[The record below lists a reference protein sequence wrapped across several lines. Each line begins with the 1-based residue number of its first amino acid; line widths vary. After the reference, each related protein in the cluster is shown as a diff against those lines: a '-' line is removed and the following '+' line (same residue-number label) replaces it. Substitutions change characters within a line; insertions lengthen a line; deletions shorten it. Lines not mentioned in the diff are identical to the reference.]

1 MMDQAAQFLRI
12 VRSEVLES
20 IYLLAKRDCKI
31 HLQAQ
36 GSRGSR
42 RNRILYLI
50 KPCPR
55 INSGFQFRRCFE
67 KDQWTLLKNKGERK
81 MTAKNGNRLQH
92 HLTAVKEGKR
102 CFENAFESIARMILE
117 SEIEKVVV
125 NGRTTY
131 DFTIFRTGKKHIIGI
146 YDEINSFV
154 SFVKDAAE
162 GGSSKEM
169 AFVLVGEPGNGKTF
183 FVEFLCS
190 MYRSFLANEKNRKYT
205 FRFTNMDRLGSY
217 GKISTIESQTYE
229 DPMILAMN
237 LFENPDDN
245 KTFLAKQIGFSDKE
259 IEQLYDNYRPL
270 GACSGY
276 MWNDII
282 NLADG
287 NIDEMLKHIE
297 IIPVPMTESLGTIT
311 GKYPAKDKITSSAV
325 DLLGE
330 ESIQRLLHITDTNN
344 PYRFDLR
351 RGALARVAGGGIHF
365 SDEVFKNK
373 KDLVQV
379 YLGVIQNRVIEIDGY
394 KWPIDTLIVAT
405 SNNSEFNRFLSEKEE
420 APIVDRCRICY
431 VSHNTNYK
439 LQENLTSYAIGNEAK
454 TTLDRKDLH
463 RDPNLNYAT
472 SVAVVLTRLPRSEK
486 LTAIE
491 TMKLSAGEVAGEKSI
506 KTLAEVI
513 DTLNQDPDI
522 TKRFGQKGLGQ
533 RNLGRAIQLLIESSE
548 TNEGRCM
555 FAYDIYKTLERV
567 VLDYVTEVNDRAKY
581 LEDLKTAKGM
591 YRERIMTEMF
601 NAYMDEPF
609 AIRKDVM
616 NYVNMIIGIDAENLG
631 PDKMWKY
638 KDPQTGEL
646 KALKVDERYIK
657 GVEERLGLKTEEQRE
672 TFRTSIRK
680 IYGQKISVDPN
691 YDFMDNLELVKAVTD
706 VRLKSDIAGA
716 GSLIGALA
724 NRTNEENQK
733 LYDRMIDTM
742 LNKLNYCKT
751 CAQKTIEYF
760 CTQEDE
766 N

>member
-1 MMDQAAQFLRI
+1 MSNNASTLR
-12 VRSEVLES
+12 
-20 IYLLAKRDCKI
+20 
-31 HLQAQ
+31 
-36 GSRGSR
+36 
-42 RNRILYLI
+42 
-50 KPCPR
+50 
-55 INSGFQFRRCFE
+55 
-67 KDQWTLLKNKGERK
+67 
-81 MTAKNGNRLQH
+81 H
-92 HLTAVKEGKR
+92 HLTEVKEGKR
-102 CFENAFESIARMILE
+102 RFENAFQGVSRMILD
-117 SEIEKVVV
+117 SEITKVVV
-125 NGRTTY
+125 NGKTTY
-131 DFTIFRTGKKHIIGI
+131 DFSLFREGPKHMIGM

-154 SFVKDAAE
+154 SYVKDAAE

-183 FVEFLCS
+183 LVEFLS
-190 MYRSFLANEKNRKYT
+190 GKYRSFLSKDRNRKYT
-205 FRFTNMDRLGSY
+205 FKFLNLDKTGSY

-229 DPMILAMN
+229 DPMILGMN
-237 LFENPDDN
+237 LFDDPDKN
-245 KTFLAKQIGFSDKE
+245 REFLAQQIGFSDKE
-259 IEQLYDNYRPL
+259 IETLYENYRPL

-276 MWNDII
+276 IWNDIK

-297 IIPVPMTESLGTIT
+297 IIPVPLTESLGTVT
-311 GKYPAKDKITSSAV
+311 GKYPAKDKITSSSV

-365 SDEVFKNK
+365 SDEIYKNK

-379 YLGVIQNRVIEIDGY
+379 YLGVIQNRSIEIDGY

-405 SNNSEFNRFLSEKEE
+405 SNNSEFHRFLSEKEE

-439 LQENLTSYAIGNEAK
+439 LQKDLTKYAIGSESR
-454 TTLDRKDLH
+454 TTLTKENLH
-463 RDPNLNYAT
+463 QDPNLNYAA
-472 SVAVVLTRLPRSEK
+472 SIAVVMSRLPRSEK
-486 LTAIE
+486 LTAVE

-513 DTLNQDPDI
+513 DTLNQDPEI
-522 TKRFGQKGLGQ
+522 INRFGQKGLGQ

-555 FAYDIYKTLERV
+555 FAYDIFKALDRII
-567 VLDYVTEVNDRAKY
+567 LDYVTEANDRTKY
-581 LEDLKTAKGM
+581 LEDLKTAKGL

-646 KALKVDERYIK
+646 KALKIDERYINS
-657 GVEERLGLKTEEQRE
+657 VEERLGLKSEEQRE
-672 TFRTSIRK
+672 SFRTSIRK
-680 IYGQKISVDPN
+680 IYGQKISVNPD

-733 LYDRMIDTM
+733 LYDRMVDTM
-742 LNKLNYCKT
+742 LEKLGYCKT

-766 N
+766 K

>member
-1 MMDQAAQFLRI
+1 MSKKSITLHQHLAAVEDGKLR
-12 VRSEVLES
+12 
-20 IYLLAKRDCKI
+20 
-31 HLQAQ
+31 
-36 GSRGSR
+36 
-42 RNRILYLI
+42 
-50 KPCPR
+50 
-55 INSGFQFRRCFE
+55 
-67 KDQWTLLKNKGERK
+67 
-81 MTAKNGNRLQH
+81 
-92 HLTAVKEGKR
+92 
-102 CFENAFESIARMILE
+102 FENAFLGVTRMILE

-125 NGRTTY
+125 NGKTTY
-131 DFTIFRTGKKHIIGI
+131 DFKIFRNGPKHVIGM
-146 YDEINSFV
+146 YEEINSFV
-154 SFVKDAAE
+154 SYVKDASE

-183 FVEFLCS
+183 LVEFLS
-190 MYRSFLANEKNRKYT
+190 TRYRNFLSKDNNRKYT
-205 FRFTNMDRLGSY
+205 FKFLNLDKVGSY

-237 LFENPDDN
+237 LFDDSDKN
-245 KTFLAKQIGFSDKE
+245 KEHLAKQIGFSDKD
-259 IEQLYDNYRPL
+259 IEKLYEDYRPL

-276 MWNDII
+276 IWNDIQTHC
-282 NLADG
+282 DG
-287 NIDEMLKHIE
+287 NIDEMLKFIG
-297 IIPVPMTESLGTIT
+297 IIPVPLTESLGTVT

-365 SDEVFKNK
+365 SDEIYKNK

-379 YLGVIQNRVIEIDGY
+379 YLGVIQNRNIEIDGF

-405 SNNSEFNRFLSEKEE
+405 SNNSEFHRFLSEKEE

-439 LQENLTSYAIGNEAK
+439 LQKQLTNYAIGSETR
-454 TTLDRKDLH
+454 TTLTREDLH
-463 RDPNLNYAT
+463 QDPNLNYAA
-472 SVAVVLTRLPRSEK
+472 SVASVLSRLPRSEK
-486 LTAIE
+486 LTPVE
-491 TMKLSAGEVAGEKSI
+491 TMKLAAGEVAGEKSI

-513 DTLNQDPDI
+513 DTLNQDPEI
-522 TKRFGQKGLGQ
+522 INRFGQKGLGQ

-555 FAYDIYKTLERV
+555 FAYDIFKALERII
-567 VLDYVTEVNDRAKY
+567 LDYVTETNDRAKY
-581 LEDLKTAKGM
+581 LEDLKTAKGL

-601 NAYMDEPF
+601 NAYMDEPY

-631 PDKMWKY
+631 ADKMWKY

-646 KALKVDERYIK
+646 KALKIDERYINS
-657 GVEERLGLKTEEQRE
+657 VEERLGLKTEEQRE
-672 TFRTSIRK
+672 SFRTSIRK
-680 IYGQKISVDPN
+680 IYGQKISVDPD

-706 VRLKSDIAGA
+706 VRLKSDISGA

-733 LYDRMIDTM
+733 LYDRMIETM
-742 LNKLNYCKT
+742 LNKLGYCRT
-751 CAQKTIEYF
+751 CAQKAIEYF

-766 N
+766 K

>member
-1 MMDQAAQFLRI
+1 MEQNTKLKLSHHIQA
-12 VRSEVLES
+12 V
-20 IYLLAKRDCKI
+20 K
-31 HLQAQ
+31 
-36 GSRGSR
+36 
-42 RNRILYLI
+42 
-50 KPCPR
+50 
-55 INSGFQFRRCFE
+55 
-67 KDQWTLLKNKGERK
+67 KGER
-81 MTAKNGNRLQH
+81 R
-92 HLTAVKEGKR
+92 
-102 CFENAFESIARMILE
+102 FENAFQGVARMVLE
-117 SEIEKVVV
+117 SDIEKVVV
-125 NGRTTY
+125 NGKSTY
-131 DFTIFRTGKKHIIGI
+131 DFSIFRTGKKHVIGM

-154 SFVKDAAE
+154 SYVKDAAE
-162 GGSSKEM
+162 NGSSKEM
-169 AFVLVGEPGNGKTF
+169 AYVLVGEPGNGKTF
-183 FVEFLCS
+183 FVEFLCAK
-190 MYRSFLANEKNRKYT
+190 YRSFLSQDHNRKYT
-205 FRFTNMDRLGSY
+205 FRFINMDKLGSY
-217 GKISTIESQTYE
+217 GKIRTIESQTYE

-237 LFENPDDN
+237 LFETPEQNQSY
-245 KTFLAKQIGFSDKE
+245 LAKEFGFSDKE
-259 IEQLYDNYRPL
+259 LETLYDNYRPL
-270 GACSGY
+270 GACSGFI
-276 MWNDII
+276 WNDIRS
-282 NLADG
+282 LTGDKLE
-287 NIDEMLKHIE
+287 DMLKFVE
-297 IIPVPMTESLGTIT
+297 IISVPLTESLGTVT

-351 RGALARVAGGGIHF
+351 RGALARVAGGGVHF
-365 SDEVFKNK
+365 SDEIYKNK

-379 YLGVIQNRVIEIDGY
+379 YLGVIQNRNIEIDGY
-394 KWPIDTLIVAT
+394 KWPIDTLIIAT
-405 SNNSEFNRFLSEKEE
+405 SNNSEFNQFLSEKEE

-439 LQENLTSYAIGNEAK
+439 LQSELTAYAIGNEFR
-454 TTLDRKDLH
+454 TTLTQEELH
-463 RDPNLNYAT
+463 QDPNLNYAA
-472 SVAVVLTRLPRSEK
+472 SVAVALTRLARSEK
-486 LTAIE
+486 LTPIE
-491 TMKLSAGEVAGEKSI
+491 TMKLAAGEVAGEKSI

-513 DTLNQDPDI
+513 DNLNQEPDI

-533 RNLGRAIQLLIESSE
+533 RNLGRAIQLMVESSE

-555 FAYDIYKTLERV
+555 FAFDIFKALDRII
-567 VLDYVTEVNDRAKY
+567 LDYVTDANDRAKY
-581 LEDLKTAKGM
+581 LEDLKTARGL

-601 NAYMDEPF
+601 NAYMDEPL

-631 PDKMWKY
+631 VDKMWKY

-646 KALKVDERYIK
+646 RALKIDERYIK
-657 GVEERLGLKTEEQRE
+657 SVEERLGLKTAEQRE

-680 IYGQKISVDPN
+680 IYGQKISVNPS

-733 LYDRMIDTM
+733 LYDRMVDTM
-742 LNKLNYCKT
+742 LNKLKYCKT

>member
-1 MMDQAAQFLRI
+1 MGGKM
-12 VRSEVLES
+12 S
-20 IYLLAKRDCKI
+20 
-31 HLQAQ
+31 
-36 GSRGSR
+36 
-42 RNRILYLI
+42 N
-50 KPCPR
+50 
-55 INSGFQFRRCFE
+55 NSNALH
-67 KDQWTLLKNKGERK
+67 D
-81 MTAKNGNRLQH
+81 
-92 HLTAVKEGKR
+92 HLTSVKEGRR
-102 CFENAFESIARMILE
+102 CFENAFQSVSRMILE
-117 SEIEKVVV
+117 SDIQKVVV
-125 NGRTTY
+125 NGKTTY
-131 DFTIFRTGKKHIIGI
+131 DFSIFRTGSKPVVGM

-154 SFVKDAAE
+154 SYVKDAAE

-183 FVEFLCS
+183 FVDFLS
-190 MYRSFLANEKNRKYT
+190 AKYRQFLTRDGNRKYT
-205 FRFTNMDRLGSY
+205 FRFTNIDKLGTY
-217 GKISTIESQTYE
+217 GKITTIESQTYE

-237 LFENPDDN
+237 LFEDPEAN
-245 KTFLAKQIGFSDKE
+245 KAFLAKQFDFSDQD
-259 IEQLYDNYRPL
+259 INTLYDNYRPL

-276 MWNDII
+276 IWNDLK
-282 NLADG
+282 NYTENKL
-287 NIDEMLKHIE
+287 DEMLKFIE
-297 IIPVPMTESLGTIT
+297 IIPVPLTESLGTVT

-365 SDEVFKNK
+365 SDEIYKNK

-379 YLGVIQNRVIEIDGY
+379 YLGVIQNRSIEIDGY
-394 KWPIDTLIVAT
+394 KWPIDSLIVAT
-405 SNNSEFNRFLSEKEE
+405 SNNSEFHRFLSEKEE

-439 LQENLTSYAIGNEAK
+439 LQKDLTVYAIGSETR
-454 TTLDRKDLH
+454 TTLTREDLH
-463 RDPNLNYAT
+463 QDPNLNYSA
-472 SVAVVLTRLPRSEK
+472 SVGAVLSRLPRSEK
-486 LTAIE
+486 LTPVE
-491 TMKLSAGEVAGEKSI
+491 TMKLAAGEVAGEKSI

-513 DTLNQDPDI
+513 DTLNQDPEI
-522 TKRFGQKGLGQ
+522 INRFGQKGLGQ
-533 RNLGRAIQLLIESSE
+533 RNLGRAIQLQIESSE

-555 FAYDIYKTLERV
+555 FAYDIFKAIERV
-567 VLDYVTEVNDRAKY
+567 ILDYVTEANDRAKY
-581 LEDLKTAKGM
+581 LEDIKTAKGL

-638 KDPQTGEL
+638 KDPQTAEL
-646 KALKVDERYIK
+646 RALKIDERFINS
-657 GVEERLGLKTEEQRE
+657 VEERLGLKTEEQRE
-672 TFRTSIRK
+672 SFRTSIRK
-680 IYGQKISVDPN
+680 IYGQKISVDPD

-742 LNKLNYCKT
+742 LNKLGYCRT

-766 N
+766 K

>member
-1 MMDQAAQFLRI
+1 MA
-12 VRSEVLES
+12 SKS
-20 IYLLAKRDCKI
+20 
-31 HLQAQ
+31 
-36 GSRGSR
+36 
-42 RNRILYLI
+42 
-50 KPCPR
+50 
-55 INSGFQFRRCFE
+55 NSA
-67 KDQWTLLKNKGERK
+67 LH
-81 MTAKNGNRLQH
+81 H
-92 HLTAVKEGKR
+92 HLVSVKNGKR
-102 CFENAFESIARMILE
+102 CFENAFRGVTRMILE
-117 SEIEKVVV
+117 NEIGKIVV
-125 NGRTTY
+125 NGKTAY
-131 DFTIFRTGKKHIIGI
+131 DFKIFRDEKKHIIGM

-183 FVEFLCS
+183 FVEYLCNLYRRFLS
-190 MYRSFLANEKNRKYT
+190 KEENRKYT
-205 FRFTNMDRLGSY
+205 FQFNNMDKLGGY
-217 GKISTIESQTYE
+217 GRITTIESQTYE

-237 LFENPDDN
+237 FFEDPDEN
-245 KTFLAKQIGFSDKE
+245 KTYLSKNAGFSDKK
-259 IEQLYDNYRPL
+259 IELLYEDYRPL
-270 GACSGY
+270 AACSGFI
-276 MWNDII
+276 WNDIR
-282 NLADG
+282 NFTDG
-287 NIDEMLKHIE
+287 NIDEMLKFVE
-297 IIPVPMTESLGTIT
+297 IIPVPLTESLGTIT

-330 ESIQRLLHITDTNN
+330 ESIQRLLHITNTNN

-365 SDEVFKNK
+365 CDEIYKNK

-394 KWPIDTLIVAT
+394 KWPIDTLIIAT
-405 SNNSEFNRFLSEKEE
+405 SNNSEFNRYVAEKEE

-439 LQENLTSYAIGNEAK
+439 LQKDLTLYAIGNEAK
-454 TTLDRKDLH
+454 TTFNREYLH
-463 RDPNLNYAT
+463 QDPNLNYAASI
-472 SVAVVLTRLPRSEK
+472 SVILSRLPRSEK
-486 LTAIE
+486 LTTIE

-506 KTLAEVI
+506 KTLSEVI
-513 DTLNQDPDI
+513 DTLSQDPDI

-548 TNEGRCM
+548 TNEGKCM
-555 FAYDIYKTLERV
+555 FAYDIYKTIERV
-567 VLDYVTEVNDRAKY
+567 ILDYVADANDRAKY
-581 LEDLKTAKGM
+581 LEDLKAAKGL

-638 KDPQTGEL
+638 KDPQTEKL
-646 KALKVDERYIK
+646 KALKIDERYINSI
-657 GVEERLGLKTEEQRE
+657 EERLGLKTEEQRE

-680 IYGQKISVDPN
+680 IYGQKISVDPD

-742 LNKLNYCKT
+742 MNKLSYCKT

>member
-1 MMDQAAQFLRI
+1 MSDHP
-12 VRSEVLES
+12 
-20 IYLLAKRDCKI
+20 K
-31 HLQAQ
+31 
-36 GSRGSR
+36 
-42 RNRILYLI
+42 
-50 KPCPR
+50 
-55 INSGFQFRRCFE
+55 
-67 KDQWTLLKNKGERK
+67 TLH
-81 MTAKNGNRLQH
+81 H
-92 HLTAVKEGKR
+92 HLTEVKQGNR
-102 CFENAFESIARMILE
+102 RFENAFQAVSRMTLE
-117 SEIEKVVV
+117 SKIEKVVV
-125 NGRTTY
+125 NGKTTY
-131 DFTIFRTGKKHIIGI
+131 DFSIFREGSKHVIGM

-154 SFVKDAAE
+154 SYVKDAAE

-183 FVEFLCS
+183 LVEFLAS
-190 MYRSFLANEKNRKYT
+190 KYRAFLSNGNNRKFT
-205 FRFTNMDRLGSY
+205 FKFKNVDKVGNY
-217 GKISTIESQTYE
+217 GKINTIESQTYE
-229 DPMILAMN
+229 DPMILAMS
-237 LFENPDDN
+237 LFENPENN
-245 KTFLAKQIGFSDKE
+245 KEYLAGQIGFSDKE
-259 IEQLYDNYRPL
+259 IDTLYENYRPL
-270 GACSGY
+270 GACSSY
-276 MWNDII
+276 ILNDIR
-282 NLADG
+282 NLAGG
-287 NIDEMLKHIE
+287 NIDEMLNFIE
-297 IIPVPMTESLGTIT
+297 ITPVPLTESLGTVT
-311 GKYPAKDKITSSAV
+311 GKYPAKDKITSSSV

-365 SDEVFKNK
+365 SDEIFKNK

-379 YLGVIQNRVIEIDGY
+379 YLGVIQNRSIEIDGY

-405 SNNSEFNRFLSEKEE
+405 SNNSEFHRFLSEKEE

-439 LQENLTSYAIGNEAK
+439 LQKDLTGYAIGSEAR
-454 TTLDRKDLH
+454 TTLTKERLH
-463 RDPNLNYAT
+463 QDPNLNYAA
-472 SVAVVLTRLPRSEK
+472 SIAVVLSRLPRSEK
-486 LTAIE
+486 LTPVE
-491 TMKLSAGEVAGEKSI
+491 TMKLAAGEVAGEKSI

-513 DTLNQDPDI
+513 DTLNQDPEI
-522 TKRFGQKGLGQ
+522 INRFGQKGLGQ

-548 TNEGRCM
+548 TNEGECM
-555 FAYDIYKTLERV
+555 FAYDTFKALERII
-567 VLDYVTEVNDRAKY
+567 LDYVTEANDRTKY

-646 KALKVDERYIK
+646 KALKIDERYINS
-657 GVEERLGLKTEEQRE
+657 VEERLGLKSEEQRE
-672 TFRTSIRK
+672 SFRTSIRK
-680 IYGQKISVDPN
+680 IYGQKISVEPN

-733 LYDRMIDTM
+733 LYDRMIATM
-742 LNKLNYCKT
+742 LEKLGYCKT

-766 N
+766 K

>member
-1 MMDQAAQFLRI
+1 MSNNTNSLR
-12 VRSEVLES
+12 
-20 IYLLAKRDCKI
+20 
-31 HLQAQ
+31 
-36 GSRGSR
+36 
-42 RNRILYLI
+42 
-50 KPCPR
+50 
-55 INSGFQFRRCFE
+55 
-67 KDQWTLLKNKGERK
+67 
-81 MTAKNGNRLQH
+81 H
-92 HLTAVKEGKR
+92 HLAEVKAGKR
-102 CFENAFESIARMILE
+102 RFENAFQGVSRMILD
-117 SEIEKVVV
+117 SEITKAVV
-125 NGRTTY
+125 NGKTTY
-131 DFTIFRTGKKHIIGI
+131 DFSLFREGPKHVIGM

-154 SFVKDAAE
+154 SYVKDAAE

-183 FVEFLCS
+183 LVEFLS
-190 MYRSFLANEKNRKYT
+190 TKYRNFLSKEQNRKYT
-205 FRFTNMDRLGSY
+205 FKFLNLAKLENY
-217 GKISTIESQTYE
+217 GRIATIESQTYE

-237 LFENPDDN
+237 LFEDLDQNRE
-245 KTFLAKQIGFSDKE
+245 FLAKQIGFSDKE
-259 IEQLYDNYRPL
+259 IDTLYENYRPI

-276 MWNDII
+276 IWNDIR
-282 NLADG
+282 NFTGGA
-287 NIDEMLKHIE
+287 IDEMLNWIE
-297 IIPVPMTESLGTIT
+297 IIPVPLTESLGTVT
-311 GKYPAKDKITSSAV
+311 GKYPAKDKITSSSV

-365 SDEVFKNK
+365 SDEIYKNK

-379 YLGVIQNRVIEIDGY
+379 YLGVIQNRSIEIDGY

-405 SNNSEFNRFLSEKEE
+405 SNNSEFHRFLSEKEE

-439 LQENLTSYAIGNEAK
+439 LQEDLTKYAIGSEAR
-454 TTLDRKDLH
+454 TTLTKENLH
-463 RDPNLNYAT
+463 QDPNLNYAT
-472 SVAVVLTRLPRSEK
+472 SIAVVLSRLPRSEK
-486 LTAIE
+486 LTPVE

-513 DTLNQDPDI
+513 DTLNQDPNI
-522 TKRFGQKGLGQ
+522 INRFGQKGLGQ
-533 RNLGRAIQLLIESSE
+533 RNLGRAIQLSIESSE

-555 FAYDIYKTLERV
+555 FAYDIFKALDRII
-567 VLDYVTEVNDRAKY
+567 LDYVTEANDRTKY
-581 LEDLKTAKGM
+581 LEDLKTAKGL

-638 KDPQTGEL
+638 KNPQTGEL
-646 KALKVDERYIK
+646 KALKIDERYINS
-657 GVEERLGLKTEEQRE
+657 VEERLGLKSEEQRDS
-672 TFRTSIRK
+672 FRTSIRK
-680 IYGQKISVDPN
+680 IYGQKISVNPD

-733 LYDRMIDTM
+733 LYDRMISTM
-742 LNKLNYCKT
+742 LEKLGYCRT

-766 N
+766 K

>member
-1 MMDQAAQFLRI
+1 M
-12 VRSEVLES
+12 S
-20 IYLLAKRDCKI
+20 
-31 HLQAQ
+31 
-36 GSRGSR
+36 
-42 RNRILYLI
+42 N
-50 KPCPR
+50 
-55 INSGFQFRRCFE
+55 NSS
-67 KDQWTLLKNKGERK
+67 TLH
-81 MTAKNGNRLQH
+81 H
-92 HLTAVKEGKR
+92 HLTEIKQGNR
-102 CFENAFESIARMILE
+102 CFENAFQGVSRMILE
-117 SEIEKVVV
+117 SKIEKVVV
-125 NGRTTY
+125 NGKTTY
-131 DFTIFRTGKKHIIGI
+131 DFSIFREGPKHVIGM

-154 SFVKDAAE
+154 SYVKDAAE

-169 AFVLVGEPGNGKTF
+169 AFVFVGEPGNGKTYL
-183 FVEFLCS
+183 VEYLS
-190 MYRSFLANEKNRKYT
+190 SKYRSFLSRDKNRKYT
-205 FRFTNMDRLGSY
+205 FRFINIDKVGHY
-217 GKISTIESQTYE
+217 GKITTIESQTYE

-237 LFENPDDN
+237 LFDDPDQN
-245 KTFLAKQIGFSDKE
+245 REYLAKQIGFSDKE
-259 IEQLYDNYRPL
+259 IEALYENYRPL

-276 MWNDII
+276 IWNDIR
-282 NLADG
+282 NKTG
-287 NIDEMLKHIE
+287 GTIDELLKFIE
-297 IIPVPMTESLGTIT
+297 IIPVPLTESLGTVT
-311 GKYPAKDKITSSAV
+311 GKYPAKDKITSSSV

-365 SDEVFKNK
+365 SDEIYKNK

-379 YLGVIQNRVIEIDGY
+379 YLGVIQNRSIEIDGY

-405 SNNSEFNRFLSEKEE
+405 SNNSEFHRFLSEKEE

-431 VSHNTNYK
+431 VSHNTNYH
-439 LQENLTSYAIGNEAK
+439 LQKDLTKYAVGSETRTTLTKENL
-454 TTLDRKDLH
+454 H
-463 RDPNLNYAT
+463 QDPNLNYAA
-472 SVAVVLTRLPRSEK
+472 SIAVVLSRLPRSEK
-486 LTAIE
+486 LTAVE
-491 TMKLSAGEVAGEKSI
+491 TMKLAAGEVAGEKSI

-513 DTLNQDPDI
+513 DTLNQDPEI
-522 TKRFGQKGLGQ
+522 INRFGQKGLGQ
-533 RNLGRAIQLLIESSE
+533 RNLGRAVQLSIESSE

-555 FAYDIYKTLERV
+555 FAYDIFKALERII
-567 VLDYVTEVNDRAKY
+567 LDYVTEANDRNKY
-581 LEDLKTAKGM
+581 LEDLKTAKGL

-616 NYVNMIIGIDAENLG
+616 SYVNMIIGIDAENLG

-638 KDPQTGEL
+638 KDPQSGEL
-646 KALKVDERYIK
+646 RALKIDERYI
-657 GVEERLGLKTEEQRE
+657 GSVEERLGLKSEEQRE
-672 TFRTSIRK
+672 SFRTSIRK

-742 LNKLNYCKT
+742 LEKLGYCQT

-766 N
+766 K

>member
-1 MMDQAAQFLRI
+1 MA
-12 VRSEVLES
+12 SKS
-20 IYLLAKRDCKI
+20 
-31 HLQAQ
+31 
-36 GSRGSR
+36 
-42 RNRILYLI
+42 
-50 KPCPR
+50 
-55 INSGFQFRRCFE
+55 NSA
-67 KDQWTLLKNKGERK
+67 LH
-81 MTAKNGNRLQH
+81 H
-92 HLTAVKEGKR
+92 HLVSVKNGKR
-102 CFENAFESIARMILE
+102 CFENAFRGVTRMILQN
-117 SEIEKVVV
+117 EIGKVVV
-125 NGRTTY
+125 NGKTAY
-131 DFTIFRTGKKHIIGI
+131 DFKIFRDGKKHIIGM

-183 FVEFLCS
+183 FVEYLCNLYRRFLS
-190 MYRSFLANEKNRKYT
+190 KEENRKYT
-205 FRFTNMDRLGSY
+205 FQFNSMDKLGGY
-217 GKISTIESQTYE
+217 GRITTIESQTYE
-229 DPMILAMN
+229 DPMILVMN
-237 LFENPDDN
+237 LFEDPDEN
-245 KTFLAKQIGFSDKE
+245 KTYLSKNAGFSDKE
-259 IEQLYDNYRPL
+259 IELLYEDYRPL
-270 GACSGY
+270 AACSGFI
-276 MWNDII
+276 WNDIR
-282 NLADG
+282 NFKDG
-287 NIDEMLKHIE
+287 NIDEMLKFVE
-297 IIPVPMTESLGTIT
+297 IIPVPLTESLGTIT

-330 ESIQRLLHITDTNN
+330 ESIQRLLHITNTNN

-365 SDEVFKNK
+365 CDEIYKNK

-394 KWPIDTLIVAT
+394 KWPIDTLIIAT
-405 SNNSEFNRFLSEKEE
+405 SNNSEFNRYVAEKEE

-439 LQENLTSYAIGNEAK
+439 LQKDLTLYAIGNEAK
-454 TTLDRKDLH
+454 TTFNREYLH
-463 RDPNLNYAT
+463 QDPNLNYAASI
-472 SVAVVLTRLPRSEK
+472 SVILSRLPRSEK
-486 LTAIE
+486 LTPIE

-506 KTLAEVI
+506 KTLSEVI
-513 DTLNQDPDI
+513 DTLSQDPDI
-522 TKRFGQKGLGQ
+522 TKRLGQKGLGQ

-548 TNEGRCM
+548 TNEGKCM
-555 FAYDIYKTLERV
+555 FAYDIYKTVERV
-567 VLDYVTEVNDRAKY
+567 ILDYVADANDRAKY
-581 LEDLKTAKGM
+581 LEDLKAAKGL

-638 KDPQTGEL
+638 KDPQTKKL
-646 KALKVDERYIK
+646 KALKIDERYINSI
-657 GVEERLGLKTEEQRE
+657 EERLGLKTEEQRE

-680 IYGQKISVDPN
+680 IYGQKISVDPD

-742 LNKLNYCKT
+742 MNKLSYCKT